1 MIYDKESRMSEPTL
15 HHLGFV
21 VASIA
26 DSAERFTRS
35 IRGAWDGRIIHDP
48 FQTVHAAF
56 LQQPSPAEALIEL
69 LQPDGP
75 QSRVAAFLKR
85 GGGLHHLC
93 YEVDALDEQLEYSR
107 SEGAVVTQKPVAAP
121 AFDGRRVAWVY
132 TRDKLLLEY
141 LERGRP

>member
-26 DSAERFTRS
+26 DCAEGFTRS

-48 FQTVHAAF
+48 IQTVHATF

-69 LQPDGP
+69 VQPDGP
-75 QSRVAAFLKR
+75 QSRVAAFLNR

-93 YEVDALDEQLEYSR
+93 YEVDTLDEQLEYSR
-107 SEGAVVTQKPVAAP
+107 SLGAVVTQKPAAAV

-141 LERGRP
+141 LERAHP

>member
-1 MIYDKESRMSEPTL
+1 MSEPTL

-26 DSAERFTRS
+26 DSAERFTRA

-48 FQTVHAAF
+48 VQTVHVTF

-69 LQPDGP
+69 VQPDGP
-75 QSRVAAFLKR
+75 QSRVTAFLSR

-93 YEVDALDEQLEYSR
+93 YEVDGLEEQLQYSR
-107 SEGAVVTQKPVAAP
+107 SVGAVVTQKPAP
-121 AFDGRRVAWVY
+121 AVAFDGRRIAWIY
-132 TRDKLLLEY
+132 TRDKLLVEY